1 MNDMTPIAR
10 TTTLKD
16 WETDQEVRWCPG
28 CGDYAILKAV
38 QRTLPEIGADPAN
51 TVFVSGI
58 GCSSRFP
65 YYVESYGFH
74 TIHGRAP
81 AFATGIKLANPQL
94 DVWLVTGDG
103 DGMSIG
109 GNHTM
114 HLLRRNLDCQIMLF
128 NNEIYGL
135 TKGQA
140 SPTSR
145 LGTTSPSTPMGS
157 VDRPASPCA
166 FALGSGARFVARG
179 FDVSKELGGVLKAA
193 YHHKG
198 AAFIEI
204 FQNCIVYNKDVFD
217 DFAAPKGAEGRQLW
231 LRDGEP
237 MLFGSEKSGGTRG
250 IALDAEKLTLKVVD
264 VVDGDWQ
271 AAGVIVHDVRNR
283 SVAHMLVELPFGPF
297 PMALGVIYDDP
308 RPTFEAAVHE
318 QNAAASKGKTANLAA
333 LLAKGQTWT
342 VGGTAQDPV

>member
-1 MNDMTPIAR
+1 MTPIKFE
-10 TTTLKD
+10 TTLKD

-38 QRTLPEIGADPAN
+38 QRTLPELGADPAK

-81 AFATGIKLANPQL
+81 AFATGIKLANPEL
-94 DVWLVTGDG
+94 DVWIVTGDG

-109 GNHTM
+109 GNHSM
-114 HLLRRNLDCQIMLF
+114 HILRRNLNCQILLF

-135 TKGQA
+135 TKGQY

-145 LGTTSPSTPMGS
+145 IGTASPSTPGGS
-157 VDRPASPCA
+157 VDRPALPCA

-179 FDVSKELGGVLKAA
+179 FDVSKNLPEVLKAA
-193 YHHKG
+193 HAHKG
-198 AAFIEI
+198 AAFVEI

-217 DFAAPKGAEGRQLW
+217 DFAAPKGAEAQQLW
-231 LRDGEP
+231 LKHDEP
-237 MLFGSEKSGGTRG
+237 MLFGSDKSGGTKG
-250 IALDAEKLTLKVVD
+250 LKVNLDHLHLDVVD

-271 AAGVIVHDVRNR
+271 AAGVIVHDQTNR
-283 SVAHMLVELPFGPF
+283 SLAHMLVEMPFGPY

-308 RPTFEAAVHE
+308 RPTFEDTVLGHDAKLVE
-318 QNAAASKGKTANLAA
+318 GKVANLGK

-342 VGGTAQDPV
+342 VEGE

>member
-10 TTTLKD
+10 ATTMKD
-16 WETDQEVRWCPG
+16 WEPDQEVRWCPG

-38 QRTLPEIGADPAN
+38 QRTMPEIGADPAT

-65 YYVESYGFH
+65 YYMESYGFH

-81 AFATGIKLANPQL
+81 AFATGIKLANPDL
-94 DVWLVTGDG
+94 DVWIVTGDG

-114 HLLRRNLDCQIMLF
+114 HLLRRNLDCQIILF

-135 TKGQA
+135 TKGKY

-145 LGTTSPSTPMGS
+145 TGTNSPTSPLGS
-157 VDRPASPCA
+157 VERPASPCA

-179 FDVSKELGGVLKAA
+179 FDVSKELPSVLKAA
-193 YHHKG
+193 HAHKG
-198 AAFIEI
+198 AAFVEI
-204 FQNCIVYNKDVFD
+204 FQNCIVYNADVF
-217 DFAAPKGAEGRQLW
+217 AAFTEKANAAEGQLW
-231 LRDGEP
+231 LKQGEP
-237 MLFGSEKSGGTRG
+237 MLFAKGTKG
-250 IALDAEKLTLKVVD
+250 ICLDTEKLCLKVVD
-264 VVDGDWQ
+264 VTDGDWQ
-271 AAGVIVHDVRNR
+271 AAGVIVHDVKNR
-283 SVAHMLVELPFGPF
+283 AVAPMLVEMPFGPF
-297 PMALGVIYDDP
+297 PMALGVLYDDP
-308 RPTFEAAVHE
+308 RPTFEATLLE
-318 QNAAASKGKTANLAA
+318 QNRTAAEGKVANLSQ

-342 VGGTAQDPV
+342 VGGTAADPIGTR